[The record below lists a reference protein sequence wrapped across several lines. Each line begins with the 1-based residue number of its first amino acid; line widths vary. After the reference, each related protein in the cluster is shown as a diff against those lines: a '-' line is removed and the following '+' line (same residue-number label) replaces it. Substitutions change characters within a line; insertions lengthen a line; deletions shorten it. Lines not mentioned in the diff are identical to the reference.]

1 VPLGLSVEET
11 LRGQFWPLDAAIDE
25 RGMTL
30 RLEVRARD
38 LRTLARERSLVLHGT
53 LDAEGLATRAEIE
66 GSISLHRLD
75 RRRLPYRV
83 RFRGDDGRRYEL
95 SGEKE
100 WMPVSPVE
108 SVTTLSATLYDER
121 GEEWARALLRFDVRH
136 EWSAWV
142 KSLRL
147 HLFG

>member
-1 VPLGLSVEET
+1 MSFEET
-11 LRGQFWPLDAAIDE
+11 LRGQYWPLDRAIDE
-25 RGMTL
+25 RGISL

-38 LRTLARERSLVLHGT
+38 LRTLARERSLALRGT
-53 LDAEGLATRAEIE
+53 VDAEGLATRAELE
-66 GSISLHRLD
+66 GSISLQRID

-108 SVTTLSATLYDER
+108 SVTTLPATLYDER
-121 GEEWARALLRFDVRH
+121 GEEWARATLRFDLRH
-136 EWSAWV
+136 EWAASV